1 MATITFYET
10 LEDNNNATPP
20 EFNTG
25 GSIRFHNTVDS
36 DGQAATANPLIRPVS
51 GVNTGR
57 NWSYNKFIDVE
68 VDDDGSSWTTITSPT
83 IAASNTGANGEL
95 NNSSAAAIDVFL
107 YYAFDEI
114 GASSTD
120 DPAQSDFDEVV
131 DGNGA
136 VTHPHAV
143 TTGSWTAWNNGSSV
157 PYGNVTTLNAVG
169 SGTQRFSAE
178 SGVATGAEYLGL
190 ALLID
195 DADQT
200 GGALQGFTLT
210 LTYNEV

>member
-20 EFNTG
+20 EVNTS
-25 GSIRFHNTVDS
+25 GSIRFHNTRDS

-57 NWSYNKFIDVE
+57 NWSFNKFIDVG
-68 VDDDGSSWTTITSPT
+68 VIDDGFWDTITSPT
-83 IAASNTGANGEL
+83 ISASNTGANGEL
-95 NNSSAAAIDVFL
+95 NDSGASPTDVFL

-114 GASSTD
+114 GASATAN
-120 DPAQSDFDEVV
+120 PAQSDFAEVT

-136 VTHPHAV
+136 VTHPHTV
-143 TTGSWTAWNNGSSV
+143 TTGSWTAWNNGASV
-157 PYGNVTTLNAVG
+157 SYGSVTTLTG
-169 SGTQRFSAE
+169 GGGDLRFSEE
-178 SGVATGAEYLGL
+178 SGVATGAEFLGL
-190 ALLID
+190 ALLLD
-195 DADQT
+195 DEEQT
-200 GGALQGFTLT
+200 GGALQGFTIT